1 MSTQSLAGDE
11 EQHLDEA
18 DNRAL
23 PSLILTRIQTA
34 IQEADESGAF
44 KEEIISARFDSAY
57 GSSTNL
63 DDHFDAAGKFHKDAA
78 NSDGSAAI
86 TTAALTASSSMRP
99 SPSQPSTPTNNGR
112 SSRPRVRK
120 AASES
125 VVNIMSTATISR
137 PASTAASRSRPPM
150 PKRSSMWSF
159 SRPQSGTSTPAV
171 KRDYHIADVAN
182 VAGKSIQR
190 SSMMVLSGMAF

>member
-1 MSTQSLAGDE
+1 M
-11 EQHLDEA
+11 
-18 DNRAL
+18 
-23 PSLILTRIQTA
+23 LTRIQTA

-63 DDHFDAAGKFHKDAA
+63 DDFLDAAGHPHKNATAA
-78 NSDGSAAI
+78 VAAGSAAI
-86 TTAALTASSSMRP
+86 TGANTSFGP

-112 SSRPRVRK
+112 PSRPRVRK
-120 AASES
+120 AASQS
-125 VVNIMSTATISR
+125 VVDIGAVAASSR
-137 PASTAASRSRPPM
+137 ASTAARSQSRPLM
-150 PKRSSMWSF
+150 PKRSSVWSF

-190 SSMMVLSGMAF
+190 SSMMMLSGLVI